1 MEQVAATEPIDR
13 IRTRTD
19 FEFLF
24 RGHYSTLCAYANH
37 FVKDVDT
44 SEEIVQEVMFKLWIN
59 RERIVFGTS
68 AKSYLFRAVRNSC
81 LNLLKHM
88 NVREEFRAAR
98 QAQIQEL
105 QRSKEDEMIVSEL
118 ERKIREAVD
127 SLPLERKKVF
137 ILSRYEGMTYAEIA
151 AHLGISVKT
160 VENQMSSA
168 LRTLRIELADYLPWL
183 VLFFFHLFRDQ

>member
-1 MEQVAATEPIDR
+1 
-13 IRTRTD
+13 
-19 FEFLF
+19 
-24 RGHYSTLCAYANH
+24 
-37 FVKDVDT
+37 
-44 SEEIVQEVMFKLWIN
+44 MFKLWIN

-98 QAQIQEL
+98 EAQIQEL